1 MNKEYNIVDLINQL
15 IKWKK
20 PLSKAIGA
28 ILILSVVGSLLLP
41 NYYMAETIFYA
52 ASPDLAKPI
61 PIGDDE
67 KDVRIYGDDNDLD
80 RLFTI
85 ATSQEL
91 LTYLI
96 DTFNLYSHYD
106 LDSTATKAK
115 FKVKER
121 LLDNFKTI
129 KTKFG
134 ALHLIVED
142 KDPLMAAKIANAA
155 RDKIEDISQTIVKDS
170 QRKLISSYEI
180 NITKKQVLSDSLSRD
195 LERIK
200 NRVGMF
206 DSRTQT
212 SVYTNLLA
220 EATTS
225 LEDAKGK
232 VQFYKKYPAYR
243 DSVIKYMAL
252 EASSNNR
259 IAKATSELQKYAP
272 VISEI
277 RQKESEQGRLTDQI
291 SLDKERMKQLNATF
305 GAPFSALHLVEKAVA
320 PVQKSRP
327 ARSILVILSTL
338 IGTILCILAVFIFEN
353 FSEMKPSR
361 STDN

>member
-20 PLSKAIGA
+20 HLFRAIGA
-28 ILILSVVGSLLLP
+28 IIFVSVAASLLLP
-41 NYYMAETIFYA
+41 NYYMAETTFYA

-85 ATSQEL
+85 ASSQEL
-91 LTYLI
+91 LSFLI
-96 DTFNLYSHYD
+96 DSFNLYTHYD
-106 LDSTATKAK
+106 VDSSSAKAK

-142 KDPLMAAKIANAA
+142 KDPVMASKIANAA
-155 RDKIEDISQTIVKDS
+155 RDKIEVFSQNIVKDS

-180 NITKKQVLSDSLSRD
+180 NINKKQILSDTLART
-195 LERIK
+195 LERLK
-200 NRVGMF
+200 KSVGIF
-206 DSRTQT
+206 DTYGQT
-212 SVYTNLLA
+212 SIYTKLLA
-220 EATTS
+220 EASTS

-232 VQFYKKYPAYR
+232 VQFYKKFASYR

-259 IAKATSELQKYAP
+259 INKATSELQKYAP

-277 RQKESEQGRLTDQI
+277 RQKEAEQGRLMDQI
-291 SLDKERMKQLNATF
+291 SLDKERMKQLSATF
-305 GAPFSALHLVEKAVA
+305 GAPFAALHLVEKAVA

-338 IGTILCILAVFIFEN
+338 IGTILCILAVFVFEN
-353 FSEMKPSR
+353 FSEIKPSR
-361 STDN
+361 STE